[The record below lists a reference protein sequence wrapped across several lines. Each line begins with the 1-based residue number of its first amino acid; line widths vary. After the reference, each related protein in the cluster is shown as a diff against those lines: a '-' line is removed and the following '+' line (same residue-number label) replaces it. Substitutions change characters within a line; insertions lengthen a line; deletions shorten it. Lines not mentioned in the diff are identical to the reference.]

1 MKFNTLK
8 LTTYLLASCL
18 VFTFTACEGDGKD
31 GEASFVNILTE
42 GNPPAAEAGANQQVL
57 AGDTVTLDG
66 SASTDSDGTITKYL
80 WTIPSL
86 GTKEGITVTQTLP
99 ASIAPGDYTVVLT
112 VTDNDGNTDNDTM
125 TITVIDPTPADEP
138 VNNTAPVAKNVTRN
152 FSAEGGCPTSQVSV
166 NLEGT
171 DADGDALEYIIV
183 TQPASG
189 TITLDK
195 LASDGTYIVLYQ
207 NTSSCNIPNTDL
219 PLVEDTFTYKVNDGK
234 EDSNTATVTLD
245 FRFFAA

>member
-1 MKFNTLK
+1 MKINTLK

-42 GNPPAAEAGANQQVL
+42 GNPPVAEAGANQSVL

-80 WTIPSL
+80 WTIPSS

-99 ASIAPGDYTVVLT
+99 ASIAPGDYTVALT

-125 TITVIDPTPADEP
+125 TITVIDPTPTDEP
-138 VNNTAPVAKNVTRN
+138 VNNTAPVAKDVRA
-152 FSAEGGCPTSQVSV
+152 SPGAIGGCSTLSPRGF
-166 NLEGT
+166 NLDAS
-171 DADGDALEYIIV
+171 DADGDALTYIIV

-189 TITLDK
+189 TVTTEGGDLTL
-195 LASDGTYIVLYQ
+195 YM
-207 NTSSCNIPNTDL
+207 NTSSCLIPETNL

-234 EDSNTATVTLD
+234 VDSNIATVTLD
-245 FRFFAA
+245 FRIFVL

>member
-1 MKFNTLK
+1 MKTTILK
-8 LTTYLLASCL
+8 PMTYLLAGCMIL
-18 VFTFTACEGDGKD
+18 MLNACEGDGKD
-31 GEASFVNILTE
+31 GAASLVNILTE
-42 GNPPAAEAGANQQVL
+42 GNPPVAEAGPNQSVL

-80 WTIPSL
+80 WTIPNV

-99 ASIAPGDYTVVLT
+99 ASIAPGDYTVALT
-112 VTDNDGNTDNDTM
+112 VTDDDKNTDNDMM
-125 TITVIDPTPADEP
+125 TITVIDPTP
-138 VNNTAPVAKNVTRN
+138 NNRAPVAKDVTRN
-152 FSAEGGCPTSQVSV
+152 FSGEGGCPTSPVSV

-171 DADGDALEYIIV
+171 DADGDTLEYIIL

-189 TITLDK
+189 TITLDS
-195 LASDGTYIVLYQ
+195 LASDGTYLVLYE

-234 EDSNTATVTLD
+234 VDSNTATVTLD
-245 FRFFAA
+245 FRLFET